1 MLSQLPTPP
10 PAPIP
15 TPGSLQKC
23 NPSICFSLQP
33 RERGAEER
41 PSRLLPRC
49 GRWAPGPGWWGGGPR
64 ALRLRGAW
72 PPASLLRCP
81 YAARS

>member
-23 NPSICFSLQP
+23 NPSICFSLRP

-49 GRWAPGPGWWGGGPR
+49 GR
-64 ALRLRGAW
+64 
-72 PPASLLRCP
+72 
-81 YAARS
+81 